1 MSKDVSIVDV
11 LTGRAQV
18 TAQMKITPSQR
29 LYYNYR
35 IDKPSFDAEITQGR
49 MPHQPR
55 DFRSKRERE
64 QDL

>member
-11 LTGRAQV
+11 LTGRAHV
-18 TAQMKITPSQR
+18 AAQMKITLGQR

-35 IDKPSFDAEITQGR
+35 IDKPSFDAEITQGC